1 MAEVFVLGGGKP
13 TPTEFRPG
21 GPKTLNHRTLKSLQS
36 RSKVPDRLAYLLVT
50 RHNGFEVS

>member
-21 GPKTLNHRTLKSLQS
+21 GPKTVNHQAPKSPQ
-36 RSKVPDRLAYLLVT
+36 
-50 RHNGFEVS
+50 